1 MLEKYLVEFLGS
13 LFFIFVIL
21 ATGSPI
27 AIGAALALAI
37 IVGGPVSGGNFNP
50 AVTIVMAAAHKMPLS
65 DVAPYIISQI
75 AGGMVAVQLSKMT
88 M

>member
-1 MLEKYLVEFLGS
+1 MLQKYLVEFLGS
-13 LFFIFVIL
+13 LFFIYVIL

-37 IVGGPVSGGNFNP
+37 VVGGPVSGGNFNP
-50 AVTIVMAAAHKMPLS
+50 AVTIVMSAARKMPLS

-75 AGGMVAVQLSKMT
+75 AGGMVALELFKYKK
-88 M
+88 

>member
-37 IVGGPVSGGNFNP
+37 MVGGSVSGGNFNP
-50 AVTIVMAAAHKMPLS
+50 AVTIAMASAKKMPLS

-75 AGGMVAVQLSKMT
+75 AGGMVALQLSKMT

>member
-1 MLEKYLVEFLGS
+1 MLQKYLVEFLGS
-13 LFFIFVIL
+13 LFFIYVIL

-27 AIGAALALAI
+27 AIGAALAVAI

-50 AVTIVMAAAHKMPLS
+50 AVTIVMAAARKMPLT

-75 AGGMVAVQLSKMT
+75 AGGMVALQLSKMT
-88 M
+88 V